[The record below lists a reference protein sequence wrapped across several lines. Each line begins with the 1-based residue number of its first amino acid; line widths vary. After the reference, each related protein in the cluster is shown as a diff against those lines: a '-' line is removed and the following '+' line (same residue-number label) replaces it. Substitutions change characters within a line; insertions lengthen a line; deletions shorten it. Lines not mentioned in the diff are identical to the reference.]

1 MDEPAH
7 PNVTTLR
14 DMKITVTGSAESRH
28 APSRATLPI
37 VVTAEAPNVRTATQW
52 AEQTSHAVSS
62 AIAQHETAGAVENWT
77 RNPLTLSS
85 HRPWTNDGT
94 PGEPL
99 YTAHVA
105 YRITFTDFTALASLL
120 EAVAGT
126 EHVQLQ
132 DVAWELSE
140 PQLQEAIDTV
150 RVKAVKNAY
159 DKALTYAR
167 AAGIESIAY
176 EEIADIGLMSDSGAG
191 FEGKMLIR
199 SAAPIHSDTAF
210 EARPEDVV
218 VSASV
223 NVRFAA
229 K

>member
-62 AIAQHETAGAVENWT
+62 AITQHETAGEIENWT

-105 YRITFTDFTALASLL
+105 YRVTLSDFTALAGLL
-120 EAVAGT
+120 ETIAGT
-126 EHVQLQ
+126 EHV
-132 DVAWELSE
+132 ELHNITWDLTE
-140 PQLQEAIDTV
+140 VELREATHTV
-150 RVKAVKNAY
+150 RIEAVKDAH

-167 AAGIESIAY
+167 AAGFESVAY
-176 EEIADIGLMSDSGAG
+176 EEIADVGLLSDAGSG
-191 FEGKMLIR
+191 FESKTFAR
-199 SAAPIHSDTAF
+199 SAASVHSDAAF

-218 VSASV
+218 VGASV
-223 NVRFAA
+223 NVRFTAQ
-229 K
+229 